1 MEKSDLEDEAAAS
14 GKGMQVW
21 IVNHFALTPDQP
33 GGTRHI
39 ELARQL
45 AAQGIEVTIVGAGQ
59 QHISDRNHVPA
70 GQAWH
75 RETVQGVRFHWVATP
90 SSSPKYSA
98 RICNNIVFASSIA
111 SRRGLKDLPRPNVI
125 VGTSPDL
132 LSAFAAYLT
141 AKIFGVPFVL
151 EIRDIWPQSAVE
163 IGLFSRRHP
172 FIFALSQLEKFLYRN
187 ADWIVTLLPLAH
199 KHIIPRGGDAR
210 RITWVPNGF
219 TIGEQAFEV
228 DERKKVLNHFTLMY
242 AGSHGNAN
250 NLESLLEAAQIL
262 KSRGLH
268 KRLTLKLIGDGPNK
282 ETLKQQA
289 IAMELD
295 FVSFEPAV
303 PKNEIGP
310 ILSQADAFCIVFHGH
325 SVYRHGISANKLY
338 DYLAIGRPVIIAL
351 DSEYNPVVEASAGIA
366 IEPDQPEVL
375 ADAIQKLMQS
385 SEGERREMGARARAY
400 AIENHSMQ
408 LLGNRFADVLK
419 NVSKEA
425 FRSNAGAFDGY

>member
-1 MEKSDLEDEAAAS
+1 
-14 GKGMQVW
+14 MQAW

-39 ELARQL
+39 ELAKQL
-45 AAQGIEVTIVGAGQ
+45 AEQGIDVTIVGAGQ

-70 GQAWH
+70 GRAWH
-75 RETVQGVRFHWVATP
+75 RDMVQGVRFHWVATP

-98 RICNNIVFASSIA
+98 RIWNNIVFASSIA
-111 SRRGLKDLPRPNVI
+111 ARRGLKDLPRPDVI

-132 LSAFAAYLT
+132 MSAFAAYLT
-141 AKIFGVPFVL
+141 AKVFGAPFVL

-163 IGLFSRRHP
+163 IGLFSRHHP
-172 FIFALSQLEKFLYRN
+172 FILALSQLEKFLYRN

-199 KHIIPRGGDAR
+199 KHIIPRGGDAQ

-228 DERKKVLNHFTLMY
+228 DETKRVPKNFTLMY

-250 NLESLLEAAQIL
+250 NLESLLEAARIL

-268 KRLTLKLIGDGPNK
+268 ETLEIKLIGDGPNK
-282 ETLKQQA
+282 DALRQQA
-289 IAMELD
+289 IEMELD
-295 FVSFEPAV
+295 FVGFEPAV
-303 PKNEIGP
+303 PKNEIGA

-338 DYLAIGRPVIIAL
+338 DYLAVGRPIIIAL

-366 IEPDQPEVL
+366 IGPDQPSAL
-375 ADAIQKLMQS
+375 ADAIQKLMQTPDD
-385 SEGERREMGARARAY
+385 ERREMGVRARTY
-400 AIENHSMQ
+400 AVKNHSMKF
-408 LLGNRFADVLK
+408 LGNRFAEVLQR
-419 NVSKEA
+419 VCDRHAES
-425 FRSNAGAFDGY
+425 RD